1 MTASHHDV
9 ECTGW
14 SPPGRAAVADSSPDS
29 YMARVTGV
37 RAISNSVTST
47 AHRVLVRRSDSRTV
61 PLGTVTKEGD
71 AGDMLGW

>member
-1 MTASHHDV
+1 
-9 ECTGW
+9 
-14 SPPGRAAVADSSPDS
+14 
-29 YMARVTGV
+29 MARVTGV